1 MLSWTRMEVASC
13 GFPSTFHCLVF
24 TSHVPKTDALPTA
37 LHSGFFTLIN
47 NLTAI
52 YLANQRISNKFCRL
66 LHAKQ
71 SLKGCAKQFGRV
83 PIRSRTNLVMR
94 FSCAVLPSCVQS
106 SHSEATAL
114 VLRDLSQATRKCKGR
129 DCLCK
134 LLFYAQNSSLHNLS
148 QQLRFWL
155 IVTPLFSKKQH
166 TCSAYCLALATHK
179 LSQHSKYHHLL
190 CTCGQRESNPYPLLG
205 RQTICH

>member
-52 YLANQRISNKFCRL
+52 YLANQRISNRFCRL

-71 SLKGCAKQFGRV
+71 SLKG
-83 PIRSRTNLVMR
+83 
-94 FSCAVLPSCVQS
+94 LPWVAEQVQS
-106 SHSEATAL
+106 N
-114 VLRDLSQATRKCKGR
+114 LRTKCKAINWHPKQVQSNKFAPVPSKPCCVAFYGPSPFYVR
-129 DCLCK
+129 AFE
-134 LLFYAQNSSLHNLS
+134 LLSF
-148 QQLRFWL
+148 
-155 IVTPLFSKKQH
+155 
-166 TCSAYCLALATHK
+166 
-179 LSQHSKYHHLL
+179 
-190 CTCGQRESNPYPLLG
+190 
-205 RQTICH
+205 